1 MKLRFWFDK
10 NSYLEDSN
18 IPREEIFKLIGISPN
33 RTIQCKN
40 YIINMQNLRYI
51 EILEE

>member
-10 NSYLEDSN
+10 YNYIEDSN

-33 RTIQCKN
+33 RTVLFKN
-40 YIINMQNLRYI
+40 CIINMQNLWYI